1 MGIIIK
7 PVISE
12 KATNNSE
19 LLGQYSFYVDTK
31 ANKIEIKEAVE
42 KTYGVSVVSVSTL
55 VSAPK
60 VKTRYT
66 KTGFQTGK
74 TNKLKKAIVSLADL
88 PLPCNR
94 FVFLS
99 L

>member
-31 ANKIEIKEAVE
+31 ANKIQIKEAVE

-74 TNKLKKAIVSLADL
+74 TNKLKKAIVSLAEGQEIEL
-88 PLPCNR
+88 
-94 FVFLS
+94 FG
-99 L
+99 

>member
-12 KATNNSE
+12 KATSNSE

-31 ANKIEIKEAVE
+31 ANKLQIKEAIQN
-42 KTYGVSVVSVSTL
+42 TYGVTVVSVSTL

-74 TNKLKKAIVSLADL
+74 TNKLKKAIVSLAEGQEIDL
-88 PLPCNR
+88 
-94 FVFLS
+94 FG
-99 L
+99 

>member
-12 KATNNSE
+12 KATSNSE

-31 ANKIEIKEAVE
+31 ANKLQIKEAVE

-55 VSAPK
+55 VSMPK

-74 TNKLKKAIVSLADL
+74 TNKLKKAIVSLAEGQEIEL
-88 PLPCNR
+88 
-94 FVFLS
+94 FG
-99 L
+99 

>member
-31 ANKIEIKEAVE
+31 ANKLQIKEAVE

-55 VSAPK
+55 VSAPR

-74 TNKLKKAIVSLADL
+74 TNKLKKAIVSLAEGQEIEL
-88 PLPCNR
+88 
-94 FVFLS
+94 FG
-99 L
+99 

>member
-7 PVISE
+7 LVISE
-12 KATNNSE
+12 KANNNSE
-19 LLGQYSFYVDTK
+19 LIGQYSFYVYTK

-74 TNKLKKAIVSLADL
+74 TNKLKKAIVSLAEGQEIEL
-88 PLPCNR
+88 
-94 FVFLS
+94 FG
-99 L
+99 

>member
-1 MGIIIK
+1 MGILIK

-19 LLGQYSFYVDTK
+19 VLGQYSFYVDTK
-31 ANKIEIKEAVE
+31 ANKVEIKKAIEAA
-42 KTYGVSVVSVSTL
+42 YGVNVVSVSTL

-74 TNKLKKAIVSLADL
+74 TNKLKKAIVSLAEGQEIEL
-88 PLPCNR
+88 
-94 FVFLS
+94 FG
-99 L
+99 

>member
-1 MGIIIK
+1 MSIILR

-12 KATNNSE
+12 KATNSSE

-31 ANKIEIKEAVE
+31 ANKLEIKQAIEEA
-42 KTYGVSVVSVSTL
+42 YGVDVVKVSTM

-66 KTGFQTGK
+66 KTGLQVGK
-74 TNKLKKAIVSLADL
+74 TNKMKKAIVHVAEGQEIDL
-88 PLPCNR
+88 
-94 FVFLS
+94 FS
-99 L
+99 

>member
-31 ANKIEIKEAVE
+31 ANKIQIKEAVE

-74 TNKLKKAIVSLADL
+74 TNKLKKAIVSLAEGQKIEL
-88 PLPCNR
+88 
-94 FVFLS
+94 FG
-99 L
+99 

>member
-1 MGIIIK
+1 MGVLIK

-12 KATNNSE
+12 KATNNTE
-19 LLGQYSFYVDTK
+19 VLGQYSFYVDTK
-31 ANKIEIKEAVE
+31 ANKLHIKEAIE
-42 KTYGVSVVSVSTL
+42 KAYGVNVVAISTL

-74 TNKLKKAIVSLADL
+74 TNKMKKAIVSLAEGQEIEL
-88 PLPCNR
+88 
-94 FVFLS
+94 FG
-99 L
+99 

>member
-12 KATNNSE
+12 KATSNSE

-31 ANKIEIKEAVE
+31 ANKLQIKEAIQN
-42 KTYGVSVVSVSTL
+42 TYGVTVVSVSTL

-74 TNKLKKAIVSLADL
+74 TNKLKKAIVSLAEGQEIEL
-88 PLPCNR
+88 
-94 FVFLS
+94 FG
-99 L
+99 

>member
-12 KATNNSE
+12 KATTNSE

-31 ANKIEIKEAVE
+31 ANKLQIKEAVE

-55 VSAPK
+55 VSAPR

-74 TNKLKKAIVSLADL
+74 TNKLKKAIVSLAEGQEIEL
-88 PLPCNR
+88 
-94 FVFLS
+94 FG
-99 L
+99 

>member
-31 ANKIEIKEAVE
+31 ANKIQIKHAVE

-74 TNKLKKAIVSLADL
+74 TNKLKKAIVSLAEGQEIEL
-88 PLPCNR
+88 
-94 FVFLS
+94 FG
-99 L
+99 

>member
-31 ANKIEIKEAVE
+31 ANKIQIKEAVE
-42 KTYGVSVVSVSTL
+42 KIYGVSVVSVSTL

-74 TNKLKKAIVSLADL
+74 TNKLKKAIVSLAEGQEIEL
-88 PLPCNR
+88 
-94 FVFLS
+94 FG
-99 L
+99 

>member
-1 MGIIIK
+1 MK

-31 ANKIEIKEAVE
+31 ANKIQIKEAVE

-74 TNKLKKAIVSLADL
+74 TNKLKKAIVSLAEGQEIEL
-88 PLPCNR
+88 
-94 FVFLS
+94 FG
-99 L
+99 

>member
-1 MGIIIK
+1 MGILIK

-19 LLGQYSFYVDTK
+19 VLGQYSFYVDTK
-31 ANKIEIKEAVE
+31 ANKVEIKKAIEAA
-42 KTYGVSVVSVSTL
+42 YGVNVVSISTL

-74 TNKLKKAIVSLADL
+74 TNKLKKAIVSLAEGQEIEL
-88 PLPCNR
+88 
-94 FVFLS
+94 FG
-99 L
+99 

>member
-31 ANKIEIKEAVE
+31 ANKLQIKEAVE
-42 KTYGVSVVSVSTL
+42 ETYGVSVVSVSTL

-74 TNKLKKAIVSLADL
+74 TNKLKKAIVSLAEGQEIEL
-88 PLPCNR
+88 
-94 FVFLS
+94 FG
-99 L
+99 

>member
-1 MGIIIK
+1 MGVLIK

-19 LLGQYSFYVDTK
+19 VLGQYSFYVDTK
-31 ANKIEIKEAVE
+31 ANKIEIKKAVE
-42 KTYGVSVVSVSTL
+42 AAYGVTVVSVSTL

-74 TNKLKKAIVSLADL
+74 TNKLKKAIVSLAEGQEIEL
-88 PLPCNR
+88 
-94 FVFLS
+94 FG
-99 L
+99 